1 MRYILAGLVFVLVT
15 LTVTVGYMVIDRT
28 QIASATSGDSGVTV
42 GAPFGVDFALVN
54 HMGEPVT
61 QEAFRGKP
69 SAIFFGFTHCPE
81 ICPTTLYEID
91 NWFKALGDDA
101 DKLNAYFVTIDP
113 ERDTPQVLGDYITSV
128 SSNVVGITGNPEDV
142 RDMARG
148 YAVFFKRIELEDD
161 DYTMD
166 HTASIFLLDSEGRF
180 RKTIAYGEASETA
193 IAKLRDL
200 TGT

>member
-1 MRYILAGLVFVLVT
+1 MRYVIAGLVFVLAALSVSIST
-15 LTVTVGYMVIDRT
+15 LVLDRT
-28 QIASATSGDSGVTV
+28 QVASTTGGSDIAV
-42 GAPFGVDFALVN
+42 GEAFGVDFELVD
-54 HMGEPVT
+54 HTGAPIT

-69 SAIFFGFTHCPE
+69 SVIFFGFTHCPE

-91 NWFKALGDDA
+91 SWLDA
-101 DKLNAYFVTIDP
+101 IGEDSDKLNAYFVTIDP
-113 ERDTPQVLGDYITSV
+113 ERDTPDVLGDYITSV
-128 SSNVVGITGNPEDV
+128 TDDVVGITGDPEAV
-142 RDMARG
+142 REMARG

-193 IAKLRDL
+193 LAKLRDL
-200 TGT
+200 AGT